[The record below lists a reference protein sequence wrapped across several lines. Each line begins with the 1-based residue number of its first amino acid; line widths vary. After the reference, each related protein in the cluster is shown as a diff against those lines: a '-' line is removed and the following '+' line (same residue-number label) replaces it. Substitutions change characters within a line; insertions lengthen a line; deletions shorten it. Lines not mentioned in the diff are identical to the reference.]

1 MLSHALREILELEQ
15 PCGLVAKLS
24 GVRDRAPRCSSSQ
37 KQAFNLLIQHAGKLI
52 LTARQAS
59 KGRPTTPSI
68 GTRSRVTSP
77 SCKRASGRLAERY
90 ISSATNQLGW
100 REAVFKHPRRKTRHS
115 RRAASLPVPVPAAHS
130 SGWSQQSLKR
140 NE

>member
-52 LTARQAS
+52 LTARQARD
-59 KGRPTTPSI
+59 GRRRHPS
-68 GTRSRVTSP
+68 GPDQVLRRPAAREPPVDLM
-77 SCKRASGRLAERY
+77 KRDVYLFCPKPARLAKQ
-90 ISSATNQLGW
+90 SSAPPN
-100 REAVFKHPRRKTRHS
+100 AV
-115 RRAASLPVPVPAAHS
+115 
-130 SGWSQQSLKR
+130 
-140 NE
+140 